1 LSVIKAELE
10 DKIHFINYLNDK
22 IKAGIDNKLLRK
34 ISNIYLKH
42 SMKKDHKMRIEL
54 DQLDVGAAGRGNNSN
69 GNSNNS
75 NGNNMNGNGNNMNG
89 NSMNGNNDNI

>member
-1 LSVIKAELE
+1 
-10 DKIHFINYLNDK
+10 
-22 IKAGIDNKLLRK
+22 
-34 ISNIYLKH
+34 
-42 SMKKDHKMRIEL
+42 MKKDHKMRIEL

-89 NSMNGNNDNI
+89 NSMNGNNDNIQNSNNNDRDYQMRKTHTTNKSKGSHNS